1 MVLRRGFLLLKY
13 IAKRLLMAIPVLF
26 GIITLVF
33 LVMHVFAKDP
43 AAMMLGQSA
52 TIQRVAELRIF
63 LGLDRPVGEQYIDF
77 LVQIAHGDLGRSVF
91 TKQPVMGELLQRLPA
106 TMELALIAVLISS
119 VLGITIGIISAVK
132 QYSFFDYTSMF
143 LGLTG
148 VSLPAFWLG
157 LMLILSFSVNLGW
170 LPVSGRIALQLIPTR
185 ITGMYILD
193 SILTG
198 NLPALRDA
206 LSHIILPAITIGIG
220 STAVVARMTRSAM
233 LETIRQDYI
242 RTANAKGLRRFTV
255 VMKHALKNALIPVVT
270 VIGMQLGGLMG
281 GAVLTETIFSWPG
294 VGSYIVA
301 GINNSDY
308 AVVQAGAIMMA
319 AVFVIMNLVV
329 DVLYAYLDPRIRY
342 S

>member
-1 MVLRRGFLLLKY
+1 
-13 IAKRLLMAIPVLF
+13 
-26 GIITLVF
+26 
-33 LVMHVFAKDP
+33 
-43 AAMMLGQSA
+43 
-52 TIQRVAELRIF
+52 
-63 LGLDRPVGEQYIDF
+63 
-77 LVQIAHGDLGRSVF
+77 
-91 TKQPVMGELLQRLPA
+91 
-106 TMELALIAVLISS
+106 MELALIAVLISS
-119 VLGITIGIISAVK
+119 ALGITIGIISAVK
-132 QYSFFDYTSMF
+132 QYSFFDYISMF

-185 ITGMYILD
+185 VTGMYILD

-198 NLPALRDA
+198 NLPALGDA